1 VRRGSS
7 RRTRSIAALFIA
19 AMSVLLAAQTAL
31 AAVDWGPTRQV
42 SPSFT
47 YNFGGSLARS
57 TKDATS
63 YLHAAYTSLKV
74 GGEFISDD
82 GPFAGVYYRRGNS
95 SGSDWGT
102 PKRLNP
108 NSEHADSGEVV
119 SSGRVVYAAYVT
131 YGHWD
136 DYDPFAARP
145 VTLRINSN
153 HGAASAW
160 LSRKIEPFE
169 TRVDRPALAAWG
181 TRGVVMVYTD
191 ADDGDIVLIQCGDLS
206 VEESGCAAGTVG
218 TTTRGVTSDDGY
230 AGLPVVAT
238 SGGTIV
244 VAWFDSD
251 ENGIQYA
258 TKVAEGD
265 WSVPATL
272 TIAPS
277 NGLSIAAKDGRFAL
291 SWIEADF
298 VAIRM
303 WSTGGGLGNMR
314 QVASLSPE
322 GTYKNAYSTAVALA
336 GTDTVGVAF
345 GACRS
350 ADCSA
355 SSSTGVDL
363 RWRQSGNDG
372 ATWGSA
378 STVGSYA
385 VSSERRIKDFPSV
398 VMTSATKRYVMF
410 NIANPTFF
418 KYRVV
423 LRVGTG

>member
-1 VRRGSS
+1 MYRGHARRH
-7 RRTRSIAALFIA
+7 RSLAALLVAGA
-19 AMSVLLAAQTAL
+19 ATLIVAETAF

-57 TKDATS
+57 TKDSTS
-63 YLHAAYTSLKV
+63 YLHAAYTSIKV
-74 GGEFISDD
+74 GGQFIDD
-82 GPFAGVYYRRGNS
+82 NGPFAGVYYRRGNS

-102 PKRLNP
+102 AKRLNP
-108 NSEHADSGEVV
+108 NSEHADGGAVV
-119 SSGRVVYAAYVT
+119 SSGRNLYAAYVT
-131 YGHWD
+131 YGHWI
-136 DYDPFAARP
+136 DYDPFEARP

-169 TRVDRPALAAWG
+169 SRVDRPALARFG

-191 ADDGDIVLIQCGDLS
+191 ADDGDIVLVQCGDLS

-218 TTTRGVTSDDGY
+218 TTTRGATSDNGY

-251 ENGIQYA
+251 ENGIQFA
-258 TKVAEGD
+258 WKVSEGD
-265 WSVPATL
+265 WSGPATL
-272 TIAPS
+272 TLEPS
-277 NGLSIAAKDGRFAL
+277 DGLSIAAKDGRFAL
-291 SWIEADF
+291 AWIEAQG
-298 VAIRM
+298 VVLRM
-303 WSTGGGLGNMR
+303 WSTGGSLENMR
-314 QVASLSPE
+314 VVAALSPD

-345 GACRS
+345 GACRR
-350 ADCSA
+350 ADCTGG
-355 SSSTGVDL
+355 SSTGVDL

-372 ATWGSA
+372 VTWGSA
-378 STVGSYA
+378 STVGSYT
-385 VSSERRIKDFPSV
+385 VSSERRINDFPSV

-410 NIANPTFF
+410 NIANPNITKF
-418 KYRVV
+418 RVV
-423 LRVGTG
+423 LRAGTG